1 MSSIA
6 ENLKDPSW
14 WFSAFF
20 IAIIASVI
28 AGFAK
33 DRIGLFA
40 ATLSSSMRLRQEK
53 RLIAKQAQIEQ
64 LVGNETLLILKSIQA
79 GIASIASLLVF
90 IMFLLSPMW
99 AEVMINWC
107 GTASFDP
114 SCNLDPQSFA
124 ILASFAFGLLS
135 VYSTYKMSSVL
146 KISSEAIRAY
156 RRKQSPTKEK
166 H

>member
-1 MSSIA
+1 MNSIV

-33 DRIGLFA
+33 DRIGLLA
-40 ATLSSSMRLRQEK
+40 ATLSSSMKLRQEK
-53 RLIAKQAQIEQ
+53 KLIAKQTQIEQ
-64 LVGNETLLILKSIQA
+64 LIENETLLIIKYIQA
-79 GIASIASLLVF
+79 GVATIFSVLIF

-99 AEVMINWC
+99 ADVMNNWC
-107 GTASFDP
+107 NTASFDP
-114 SCNLDPQSFA
+114 SCKLNPKTFA

-135 VYSTYKMSSVL
+135 VYSTYRMSSVL
-146 KISSEAIRAY
+146 AISSEAVRAY
-156 RRKQSPTKEK
+156 RRKHSAGE
-166 H
+166 

>member
-1 MSSIA
+1 MSSIV

-20 IAIIASVI
+20 IAIVASVI

-33 DRIGLFA
+33 DRLGLLA
-40 ATLSSSMRLRQEK
+40 ASFSSSIKLRQEK

-64 LVGNETLLILKSIQA
+64 LVENETLLILKSIQA
-79 GIASIASLLVF
+79 GVATILSLLIF

-99 AEVMINWC
+99 AEVMNNWC

-114 SCNLDPQSFA
+114 SCKLNPQSLA
-124 ILASFAFGLLS
+124 IIASFTFGLLS
-135 VYSTYKMSSVL
+135 VYSTYKVSSVL
-146 KISSEAIRAY
+146 AISSEAVRAY
-156 RRKQSPTKEK
+156 RRKHGAAKVDS
-166 H
+166 